1 VASAVSLRIRHLRLR
16 AETER
21 GRFGAD
27 LRFPDG
33 LVVLR
38 ADNSLGKSTAVKSIL
53 FGLGLERMVTARS
66 TDVLTSAMRESLIYD
81 VESKAETPVL
91 GSWVSVEIEGRAGR
105 KATLTRWVKDT
116 EKEPGLIRV
125 REGGGLSGGSS
136 APSTDY
142 FVGRKGSVANPRG
155 FHRWLAEFIGWTMP
169 DLPSRDGQLAPLY
182 MEQVFPLLF
191 VEQRRGWGGIQAQ
204 MPAFSGVTDVR
215 RRALEFLLDLDVGDL
230 EAQRQQ
236 LRARESALDGRWST
250 EARAFRDAQGDRG
263 LMTAGLPESLTTTW
277 PPPDPPQVL
286 QSVADAWLPIDQ
298 YLADLRAEAVN
309 LDSVESGRPPA
320 QDSEKE
326 LSELSEEA
334 DSLRRSEALLRDQL
348 IRDRDELR
356 AVEERI
362 VALREDLRQHQDLV
376 TLEGLGSD
384 QLDAIHEDCPV
395 CHQPLPTSLLGG
407 SLQVRTLSPEDTVA
421 YIRNQIDLF
430 ETMRDDGS
438 RALDAKRERLSAL
451 RQRSADLR
459 SQIRAIRTDLV
470 SSENAPSADELVR
483 KLRVQDR
490 IDQLAG
496 VDERFLELL
505 AELDKLATEGKEVRA
520 ALARL
525 PKDQLSPDDGE
536 KISALE
542 TSFIEQL
549 HEYEFG
555 SFFDEALKISR
566 EDYRPRREDW
576 DLQADISASDSIR
589 VVWAYLL
596 GLLEVSG
603 LFETNHPGLLVF
615 DEPRQQSTETVSFA
629 ALLRR
634 AGSDSNAGQILFA
647 TSEELEPL
655 SQMLKGVDH
664 HLHSIDS
671 YLLQPVSE

>member
-1 VASAVSLRIRHLRLR
+1 VATAVSLRIRHLRLR

-27 LRFPDG
+27 LGFPDG

-91 GSWVSVEIEGRAGR
+91 GSWVTIEIEGESGR
-105 KATLTRWVKDT
+105 MATLTRWVKDT

-125 REGGGLSGGSS
+125 QDGAALSGGSS
-136 APSTDY
+136 APSADY

-230 EAQRQQ
+230 ETERQQ
-236 LRARESALDGRWST
+236 LKARESALDGQWST
-250 EARAFRDAQGDRG
+250 EVRAFRDAQDDRG

-286 QSVADAWLPIDQ
+286 QSVGDSWIPIDKH
-298 YLADLRAEAVN
+298 LASLRAEAAN
-309 LDSVESGRPPA
+309 LDATKPDRPEA

-326 LSELSEEA
+326 LSVLGEEI
-334 DSLRRSEALLRDQL
+334 DSLRRSEALLRDHL

-356 AVEERI
+356 AVEERL

-376 TLEGLGSD
+376 TLEALGSD
-384 QLDAIHEDCPV
+384 QLEAIHEDCPV
-395 CHQPLPTSLLGG
+395 CHQLLPVSLLGG

-421 YIRNQIDLF
+421 HSKSDRPL
-430 ETMRDDGS
+430 RDYA
-438 RALDAKRERLSAL
+438 RR
-451 RQRSADLR
+451 
-459 SQIRAIRTDLV
+459 
-470 SSENAPSADELVR
+470 
-483 KLRVQDR
+483 
-490 IDQLAG
+490 
-496 VDERFLELL
+496 
-505 AELDKLATEGKEVRA
+505 
-520 ALARL
+520 RL
-525 PKDQLSPDDGE
+525 PCDGGKTGASWCPASTLS
-536 KISALE
+536 
-542 TSFIEQL
+542 
-549 HEYEFG
+549 
-555 SFFDEALKISR
+555 
-566 EDYRPRREDW
+566 
-576 DLQADISASDSIR
+576 
-589 VVWAYLL
+589 
-596 GLLEVSG
+596 
-603 LFETNHPGLLVF
+603 
-615 DEPRQQSTETVSFA
+615 
-629 ALLRR
+629 
-634 AGSDSNAGQILFA
+634 
-647 TSEELEPL
+647 
-655 SQMLKGVDH
+655 
-664 HLHSIDS
+664 
-671 YLLQPVSE
+671 